1 MIFDKNRVIINYSDH
16 ITNKKARKL
25 LFSSV
30 IHQLLMQLSMQLWL
44 DTILGIVYLILDWQ
58 NAFLYISLKVEIAV
72 LLS

>member
-16 ITNKKARKL
+16 ITNKNAQKR

-44 DTILGIVYLILDWQ
+44 DTILGIVYLMIRL
-58 NAFLYISLKVEIAV
+58 AKRIFVHIV
-72 LLS
+72 

>member
-44 DTILGIVYLILDWQ
+44 DTILGNDYLMIRLAKRIFVHIVK
-58 NAFLYISLKVEIAV
+58 S
-72 LLS
+72 

>member
-16 ITNKKARKL
+16 VNNKKAQKL

-44 DTILGIVYLILDWQ
+44 DTILGNDYLMIRLAKRIFVHIVK
-58 NAFLYISLKVEIAV
+58 S
-72 LLS
+72 

>member
-16 ITNKKARKL
+16 VNNKKAQKL

-44 DTILGIVYLILDWQ
+44 DTILGIGYLIFDWQ
-58 NAFLYISLKVEIAV
+58 NAYLYISLKVEIAV
-72 LLS
+72 LSS

>member
-16 ITNKKARKL
+16 ISNKKAQKL

-44 DTILGIVYLILDWQ
+44 DTILGIVYLMIRL
-58 NAFLYISLKVEIAV
+58 AKRIFVHIVKS
-72 LLS
+72 